1 MPFVSEQ
8 EARNIVLLIIDV
20 LFALI
25 GFAVAL
31 THAFVI
37 ERLVSFCAR
46 ELIHLSAV
54 HPCVGVSFTNKCLSL
69 AARQSSSDEE
79 LRRHPC
85 CVRFVPLYIACVL
98 APSGVT

>member
-1 MPFVSEQ
+1 MSFVSEQ
-8 EARNIVLLIIDV
+8 EARNIVLLITDV
-20 LFALI
+20 LIALI

-37 ERLVSFCAR
+37 ERLVSFCVR

-54 HPCVGVSFTNKCLSL
+54 HPCVGVTFTNKCLSL
-69 AARQSSSDEE
+69 AARHSSSCEE

-85 CVRFVPLYIACVL
+85 CVRFVPLHIAYVL
-98 APSGVT
+98 ASSGVT